1 VARPIV
7 ITGGGTG
14 GHIFPMEAIAEALVA
29 LDWPSEAIRY
39 VGSRRGQERRLL
51 GGDAVALTLLPGRGI
66 RRSLKP
72 SAVVQNIGAVAG
84 LAVAIVQSL
93 YLVARW
99 RPRAVVSVGGYAAFP
114 FALVSA
120 LTNRR
125 LVLVEFDAVATGV
138 HRVLARF
145 ATRTCVAFSSTEHRA
160 VLTGAPVRAS
170 IAQLDRDPT
179 ARSRAKSAQHPPIDQ
194 ERFVVVVMTGSL
206 GAGSVNAAVSELAN
220 LWSQRTDLCVI
231 HVSGVRDYE
240 ITLAR
245 SPRTNGLDYRIVE
258 FADMKE
264 LWSLADV
271 ALCRAGA
278 TTIAEL
284 TLLGIASVLVPLP
297 GAPGDH
303 QRLNAERLVDRD
315 AAVMLL
321 DRECNAESV
330 AKALDEL
337 LKDDRCTAVGANA
350 RALGHPHAAQAIAQV
365 VLSEVRG

>member
-1 VARPIV
+1 
-7 ITGGGTG
+7 
-14 GHIFPMEAIAEALVA
+14 MEAIAEALID
-29 LDWPSEAIRY
+29 LDWPSEDIRF

-51 GGDAVALTLLPGRGI
+51 GGTAVALTLLPGRGI
-66 RRSLKP
+66 RRSMKP
-72 SAVVQNIGAVAG
+72 SAVVQNIGAIAG
-84 LAVAIVQSL
+84 LTVAIVQSV

-99 RPRAVVSVGGYAAFP
+99 RPRVVVSVGGYAAFP

-120 LTNRR
+120 LTKRR
-125 LVLVEFDAVATGV
+125 LVVVEFDAVATGV
-138 HRVLARF
+138 HRFLARF
-145 ATRTCVAFSSTEHRA
+145 ATRTCVAFSSTEPRA

-170 IAQLDRDPT
+170 IAQLNRDAI
-179 ARSRAKSAQHPPIDQ
+179 ARSKAKSIQHPPIEQ
-194 ERFVVVVMTGSL
+194 ERRVIVVMTGSL
-206 GAGSVNAAVSELAN
+206 GAGSVNAAVSELAT
-220 LWSQRTDLCVI
+220 LWTQRTDLCVI

-240 ITLAR
+240 QTLAL
-245 SPRTNGLDYRIVE
+245 SPQTNGLDYRIIE

-303 QRLNAERLVDRD
+303 QRLNAQRLVDGD

-321 DRECNAESV
+321 DRDCNAESV
-330 AKALDEL
+330 ARALDGL
-337 LKDDRCTAVGANA
+337 LKDDRCAEVAANA
-350 RALGHPHAAQAIAQV
+350 RALGHPNAALAIGRV
-365 VLSEVRG
+365 VLSEAQG